1 MEVRHDEE
9 VRGSD
14 VGTARCVGVARQ
26 LQHSNVDDGAMHAAR
41 EGGGAS
47 IGDATFF
54 WEARMRGARHRHA
67 NEMLLLYPTQKRK
80 SLQTDG
86 RRVTAGQS

>member
-9 VRGSD
+9 VRDSD

-26 LQHSNVDDGAMHAAR
+26 LQRSNADDGAMYAAR

-54 WEARMRGARHRHA
+54 WEARRGARHRHA
-67 NEMLLLYPTQKRK
+67 KEMLLLFK
-80 SLQTDG
+80 SWLTDD
-86 RRVTAGQS
+86 